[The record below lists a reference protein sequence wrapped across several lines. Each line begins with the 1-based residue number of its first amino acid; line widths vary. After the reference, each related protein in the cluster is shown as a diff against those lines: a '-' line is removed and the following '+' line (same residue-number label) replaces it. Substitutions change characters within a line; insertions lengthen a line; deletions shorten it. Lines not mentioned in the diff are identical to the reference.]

1 MLQKQNAKIFAT
13 YISIYNDLQARTP
26 AAKRS
31 RCAQHTGALTQKISV
46 LRARHID
53 GDSKLIV
60 GAFAKR
66 SKAMLTPESG
76 EEFKS
81 VSNIFDSDLAL

>member
-31 RCAQHTGALTQKISV
+31 RCAQQHTGRRVQHTGALTQKISV
-46 LRARHID
+46 LRAPDID

-60 GAFAKR
+60 GRVRQK
-66 SKAMLTPESG
+66 
-76 EEFKS
+76 
-81 VSNIFDSDLAL
+81 D